1 MTANVPAMST
11 AGERVTLDDV
21 AREAGVSLATVDRV
35 LNNRAGVRD
44 DTAARVR
51 QAMEVLGYR
60 LDPLAARLARGST
73 FRFCFI
79 LPAGT
84 NPFMASLGQQVE
96 AAAEWLYGQRAS
108 AEIRRVDVFDPA
120 VLAAALESLGDAYQG
135 VAVVAYDD
143 PLVRAAI
150 DDLVRAGVAV
160 VTLVSDV
167 PSSKRHHYVGIDN
180 TAAGRTAGSLMG
192 RFLGGRKGKVGVV
205 VGSLGLR
212 DHVERHFGFSQVVSA
227 EYPSLELLPV
237 LQGRDNTELTKAAV
251 AGLLR
256 EHPDLVAIYNVGG
269 GTRGLGAA
277 LEESARARDVVVIA
291 HELTEPARRYLLRGL
306 FDAVIN
312 QNPGHEARSAARVL
326 LANCLGEP
334 IVAEQEQIRIDIFM
348 RDNLP

>member
-1 MTANVPAMST
+1 MST
-11 AGERVTLDDV
+11 AIERVTLDDV
-21 AREAGVSLATVDRV
+21 AREAEVSLATVDRV
-35 LNNRAGVRD
+35 LNNRPGVREG
-44 DTAARVR
+44 TATRVR
-51 QAMEVLGYR
+51 QAMEKLGYR
-60 LDPLAARLARGST
+60 VDPLAARLARGSS

-84 NPFMASLGQQVE
+84 NPFMAALGQQVE
-96 AAAEWLYGQRAS
+96 ATAEWLYGQRAS
-108 AEIRRVDVFDPA
+108 AEIRQVDVFDPV
-120 VLAAALESLGDAYQG
+120 VLAAALDSLGTIYQG

-150 DDLVRAGVAV
+150 DDLVRSGVAV

-167 PSSKRHHYVGIDN
+167 PSSKRQHYVGINN

-192 RFLGGRKGKVGVV
+192 RFLAGRRGKVGVI

-212 DHVERHFGFSQVVSA
+212 DHMERQFGFSQVLSG
-227 EYPSLELLPV
+227 EYPSVELLPV
-237 LQGRDNTELTKAAV
+237 VQGRDNTEMTKAA
-251 AGLLR
+251 AAALLKS
-256 EHPDLVAIYNVGG
+256 HPDLVGLYNVGG

-277 LEESARARDVVVIA
+277 LEESGRAQDLVVIG
-291 HELTEPARRYLLRGL
+291 HELTEPARRYLLHGV

-326 LANCLGEP
+326 LAHCLAEP
-334 IVAEQEQIRIDIFM
+334 LVAEQEQIRIDIFL

>member
-1 MTANVPAMST
+1 MSA

-35 LNNRAGVRD
+35 LNKRAGVRD

-51 QAMEVLGYR
+51 QAMETLGYR

-79 LPAGT
+79 LPTGT
-84 NPFMASLGQQVE
+84 NPFMAQLGQHVE
-96 AAAEWLYGQRAS
+96 AAAEWLYAQRAS

-120 VLAAALESLGDAYQG
+120 ALAAALEAVGDTYQG

-150 DDLVRAGVAV
+150 DDLVQAGVAV
-160 VTLVSDV
+160 ITLVSDV
-167 PSSKRHHYVGIDN
+167 PTSKRLHYVGINN

-192 RFLGGRKGKVGVV
+192 RFLGGRSGKVAVV

-212 DHVERHFGFSQVVSA
+212 DHVERHFGFSQVVGSD
-227 EYPSLELLPV
+227 YPSLELLPV
-237 LQGRDNTELTKAAV
+237 VQGRDNTELTKAAV
-251 AGLLR
+251 EELLR
-256 EHPDLVAIYNVGG
+256 EHPDLVGIYNVGG

-277 LEESARARDVVVIA
+277 LEDSGRGQDLVVIA

-306 FDAVIN
+306 LDAVIN

-326 LANCLGEP
+326 MAHCLGEAIIP
-334 IVAEQEQIRIDIFM
+334 EQEQIRIDIFM